1 MQAFLKKLEG
11 DKVLWM
17 VTFFL
22 SIISLLSV
30 YSAISTLA
38 MKADG
43 NSLKFLFKHLAMI
56 ILGFGAMFVVHKMRF
71 KYFSRTSTILIWIV
85 AGMLL
90 LTLFLE

>member
-17 VTFFL
+17 VTFLL
-22 SIISLLSV
+22 SIISLLAV

-43 NSLKFLFKHLAMI
+43 NSLKFLVKHLLMI
-56 ILGFGAMFVVHKMRF
+56 VLGFGVMFVVHKMRF
-71 KYFSRTSTILIWIV
+71 KYFSRTSTILIWV
-85 AGMLL
+85 AAGMLL
-90 LTLFLE
+90 LTL